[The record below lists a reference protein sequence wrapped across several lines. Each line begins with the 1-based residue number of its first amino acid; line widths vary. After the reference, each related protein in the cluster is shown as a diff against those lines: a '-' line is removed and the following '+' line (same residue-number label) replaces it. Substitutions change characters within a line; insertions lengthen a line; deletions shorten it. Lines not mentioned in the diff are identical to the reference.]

1 MKNQEAFNR
10 AVADILA
17 KLLDEFPNDVRILDL
32 TKAYPDADAT
42 ALELYCSTIEF
53 LAREHLINARRV
65 SSNAP
70 LFANV
75 GLTLRGLA
83 VLNAVPDAVTEKRT
97 LGDRVKSVAKFAGQ
111 EPASAVIP
119 QLLAFAARFFAG

>member
-1 MKNQEAFNR
+1 
-10 AVADILA
+10 
-17 KLLDEFPNDVRILDL
+17 
-32 TKAYPDADAT
+32 
-42 ALELYCSTIEF
+42 
-53 LAREHLINARRV
+53 
-65 SSNAP
+65 